1 MASSG
6 NDYSYE
12 PLRGPRRAETL
23 PVRFDEN
30 LTQIPEIGVHRRRD
44 REQRHVAGIPPPRG
58 VIDDDNDQYNFY
70 DDYRTTR
77 QPYRTVSP
85 GPPPPP
91 PRIAQS
97 RPRSPSIQS
106 TTSIDRR
113 RDREYVQP
121 DYYTAYQPTSTSHRR
136 SVPPPEVFKER
147 IGDDY
152 HLDRATTRESPYYTR
167 RTRSRSRR
175 HSRSRSRTRTRHR
188 YTRSRSSSYD
198 RVPNHYSYDV
208 KYGVPETRT
217 AEIDFGLS
225 MPEPETYSFR
235 LSRHNKDSLPLENI
249 DGSNSGYSAKENPLR
264 PLQPHKGLTMKRPEV
279 DRILRSHYTGDGI
292 MGGMHSVEFTVAPGQ
307 AASAGRSPVP
317 LFNWVRFEDASMDF
331 DSFLNG
337 ILNLDG
343 LKEGERIGI
352 SKLLDRVK
360 RRYDKTLQI
369 SGRAKVKRMI
379 PKLLQE
385 PLRDEIPSAS
395 SKARKLTWIC
405 LPYFCLQK
413 YAPSNVQPSSH
424 PPLTLLQTR
433 QSMTPKER
441 DLRQAVCHLSD
452 TPAGSCFHIGQAWF
466 LILDDSS
473 IISCAGLSA
482 LQLNKESIS
491 ILPYRN
497 DNPDSLIRTLLVSD
511 SGSSLWSFP
520 IEECRTWID
529 FVKHFFELWPIG
541 LGFEFSY
548 GGKTITS
555 KDWPKIFKQA
565 QSSRVCLEFRASWK
579 SKKPAAGILNSPR
592 ESVVGFSQNGS
603 QNSEKDDP
611 DTSMAGK
618 KAVSHDFHVFNW
630 MNTQIDMPNSARTAK
645 DSKASNLVAGVNEI
659 LLHSDLQEI
668 DDYLMQKTNISERL
682 TYRAC
687 PSHTRKQ
694 FYDILHEVE
703 SKIQADQSL
712 RATYELQV
720 ELANAAD
727 TLFEFFLSPQ
737 ESGPTTEKYWGPLY
751 EIIIAMLPYG
761 LIQLD
766 GSSKKDD
773 LNTAPHM
780 LPERAWSV
788 DTRDIKDIVEWMELI
803 GRRTE
808 LFKELLSEVPIAA
821 RCEINIS
828 EKLPRAWLHL
838 LMALAFTKDMAGP
851 WHTHMNLCIEL
862 KNEGMRETI
871 QNLSRYQLSDYV
883 VFSPFDL
890 ASLITSQ
897 LSQDLTGSCPDICE
911 TYIDYMTSLEFDIEA
926 DPINREHQGKI
937 TDLKQE
943 ISVILETL
951 ENQREVLND
960 AQYAQSRQNI
970 EIDKVNRVVPA
981 PKYEYKTSTFVEP
994 RTTNHSGYERTGHY
1008 KEKYEDLEAKISDPE
1023 MNRSPSNNPR
1033 GVQGLLF
1040 RESLALIEERIEVF
1054 RDINDRANYLENWN
1068 LRSIDTNK
1076 DRQET
1081 AVYAFT
1087 IVTIIFLPLSTVA
1100 SILGM
1105 NTNDVRN
1112 MDLTQWIFWV
1122 IAIPLTI
1129 IIITLVLIWSD
1140 EWYNFWS
1147 GFSNLWGKKAKMKR
1161 KYVRLPEE
1169 YPRIEG
1175 RSGLGLSM
1183 VPPARVSEIYP
1194 EARRLRR
1201 SHTLFGG
1208 GGYGKED
1215 Y

>member
-1 MASSG
+1 MLLKRQESEVLSGKMASSG
-6 NDYSYE
+6 NDYPTISMMISGQ
-12 PLRGPRRAETL
+12 P
-23 PVRFDEN
+23 DN
-30 LTQIPEIGVHRRRD
+30 LTAQFLQVHHDYHRRELLTAVPEVRLFN
-44 REQRHVAGIPPPRG
+44 PRLLSI
-58 VIDDDNDQYNFY
+58 VVETVNMFNLTTIRPTSQHRITDQ
-70 DDYRTTR
+70 
-77 QPYRTVSP
+77 SLLLK
-85 GPPPPP
+85 
-91 PRIAQS
+91 S
-97 RPRSPSIQS
+97 LKKEL
-106 TTSIDRR
+106 TTSITWTERLQ
-113 RDREYVQP
+113 ENHLTTLVVQGHE
-121 DYYTAYQPTSTSHRR
+121 AGGG
-136 SVPPPEVFKER
+136 
-147 IGDDY
+147 I
-152 HLDRATTRESPYYTR
+152 LDPGLALAL
-167 RTRSRSRR
+167 
-175 HSRSRSRTRTRHR
+175 
-188 YTRSRSSSYD
+188 
-198 RVPNHYSYDV
+198 DV
-208 KYGVPETRT
+208 DTLGPVVQVMTECLIIIAMK
-217 AEIDFGLS
+217 
-225 MPEPETYSFR
+225 
-235 LSRHNKDSLPLENI
+235 LSRHNKDSLPLENTI
-249 DGSNSGYSAKENPLR
+249 GSNSGYSEKENQLR
-264 PLQPHKGLTMKRPEV
+264 PLQSYKGLTIKRPEV

-331 DSFLNG
+331 DGFLNG
-337 ILNLDG
+337 ILSLDG

-360 RRYDKTLQI
+360 RRYDKTLQV

-385 PLRDEIPSAS
+385 PLRDETPSAS

-413 YAPSNVQPSSH
+413 YTPSNVQPSSH
-424 PPLTLLQTR
+424 PPLTLMQTR

-441 DLRQAVCHLSD
+441 DLRQA
-452 TPAGSCFHIGQAWF
+452 
-466 LILDDSS
+466 
-473 IISCAGLSA
+473 
-482 LQLNKESIS
+482 
-491 ILPYRN
+491 
-497 DNPDSLIRTLLVSD
+497 
-511 SGSSLWSFP
+511 
-520 IEECRTWID
+520 D

-565 QSSRVCLEFRASWK
+565 QSSRA
-579 SKKPAAGILNSPR
+579 AAGILNSPR
-592 ESVVGFSQNGS
+592 GSVVGLSQSGS
-603 QNSEKDDP
+603 QNSEKDGP
-611 DTSMAGK
+611 DTSMATK
-618 KAVSHDFHVFNW
+618 KAVSHEFHVFNW
-630 MNTQIDMPNSARTAK
+630 MNTQIEMPTSAKTPK
-645 DSKASNLVAGVNEI
+645 DSTASNLVAGVNEI
-659 LLHSDLQEI
+659 LLHDDLKEI

-727 TLFEFFLSPQ
+727 TLFEFFLPPQ

-773 LNTAPHM
+773 SNTAPHM
-780 LPERAWSV
+780 LSERALSI
-788 DTRDIKDIVEWMELI
+788 DTRDVKDIVEWMELI

-808 LFKELLSEVPIAA
+808 PFKELLSEVPIAA

-851 WHTHMNLCIEL
+851 WLTHMNLCIEL

-871 QNLSRYQLSDYV
+871 QNLSKYQLSDYV

-890 ASLITSQ
+890 VSLISSQ

-951 ENQREVLND
+951 ETQREVLND
-960 AQYAQSRQNI
+960 AQYSQSRQNI
-970 EIDKVNRVVPA
+970 EIDRVNRVSPA

-994 RTTNHSGYERTGHY
+994 RTTNHMGYERTGHY
-1008 KEKYEDLEAKISDPE
+1008 KEKYEDLEAKISGPE
-1023 MNRSPSNNPR
+1023 MDRLPSNNPR

-1129 IIITLVLIWSD
+1129 IIIALVLIWSD

-1147 GFSNLWGKKAKMKR
+1147 GFSNLWGKKAKTKR

-1175 RSGLGLSM
+1175 RSGLGLDM
-1183 VPPARVSEIYP
+1183 VPSARVSEIYP

-1208 GGYGKED
+1208 GEYGKED